1 MLFDVCEMMWWFCCM
16 TCEIDEIFP
25 LGQDKYRLVFVGCS
39 GEAAKRVW
47 VDIDYIILVDQ
58 VHRVVAVVVGGWF
71 VLIASDLIDDRAK
84 KWTVWKIGH
93 GQTG

>member
-1 MLFDVCEMMWWFCCM
+1 M

-47 VDIDYIILVDQ
+47 VDIDYYLSRSGASSGGTDE
-58 VHRVVAVVVGGWF
+58 VVV
-71 VLIASDLIDDRAK
+71 D
-84 KWTVWKIGH
+84 
-93 GQTG
+93 

>member
-1 MLFDVCEMMWWFCCM
+1 M

-58 VHRVVAVVVGGWF
+58 VHRVVAVVVGG
-71 VLIASDLIDDRAK
+71 
-84 KWTVWKIGH
+84 
-93 GQTG
+93 